1 MNNLL
6 NKRGANAPFWLIA
19 SLLVTPSLHGAN
31 TWDGG
36 GNNSNWSHQNNWNG
50 NTSPANNGTAD
61 LIFSGSNRTSN
72 TMDAAW
78 SINSLAFSSTAG
90 NFTITGSNSLTIRNG
105 ITDNDAGTQTLDVST
120 ILSGSQTWTSNSG
133 SLVIGA
139 LGTNRT
145 LTNSGHTLTL
155 DGSGSMTFN
164 SQLNGSG
171 GLIKNGS
178 GTATLSY
185 GNANDATL
193 SSYTGTTTVNAG
205 TLIADLGADD
215 SSPVT
220 PLTGAITIGG
230 GASSATFE
238 TRWFDQVGN
247 NTAVNVLSNGTFRV
261 NASIY
266 TSSLNETIGQLTV
279 SGGSTVQSI
288 QGASTTASV
297 VLGSNVIHDGLG
309 STSAN
314 ITGNLSLGGSVRT
327 FDIGNSSAATDLNV
341 SAIISSGGINKI
353 GAGTLLLSGNNTYT
367 GTTSLTAGT
376 TLINGNQSSA
386 TGAVSVSSGATLS
399 GTGTISG
406 ATTISGTH
414 TPGAAANGVGNQTF
428 NNGISYASGSV
439 FAWDL
444 TENSNSIGFDTV
456 SGSGALNVHSNAV
469 FRVVLGSLVD
479 LDNLFWSADRS
490 WNIFS
495 GFTGGSFNNSLL
507 QVVNQ
512 SGTPVGSSHGHF
524 SVSGSTLNWS
534 TNPEPSSALAG
545 LLIGAG
551 LLRRKRS
558 LA

>member
-19 SLLVTPSLHGAN
+19 SLLIAPSLHGAN

-36 GNNSNWSHQNNWNG
+36 GNNSNWGNRNNWNG
-50 NTSPANNGTAD
+50 NTSPSNDGSAD
-61 LIFSGSNRTSN
+61 LIFSGSMRPSN

-78 SINSLAFSSTAG
+78 NINSLNFSSTLV
-90 NFTITGSNSLTIRNG
+90 NFTITGNNALTIRNG
-105 ITDNDAGTQTLDVST
+105 ITNNTTGTQTLNVST

-133 SLVIGA
+133 SLVIGGLA
-139 LGTNRT
+139 GNRT
-145 LTNSGHTLTL
+145 LTNNGHTLTL
-155 DGSGSMTFN
+155 DGSGSVLFN

-193 SSYTGTTTVNAG
+193 SSYTGTTTVNGG

-220 PLTGAITIGG
+220 PLNGAITIGG
-230 GASSATFE
+230 GASAATFE

-247 NTAVNVLSNGTFRV
+247 STAVNVLSNGTFRV

-266 TSSLNETIGQLTV
+266 TSSLNETIGHLTV
-279 SGGSTVQSI
+279 SGGSTVQTT

-297 VLGSNVIHDGLG
+297 VLGSNLTHDGLG

-314 ITGNLSLGGSVRT
+314 ITGNLSLGGAVRT
-327 FDIGNSSAATDLNV
+327 FDIGNSSATTDLNV
-341 SAIISSGGINKI
+341 SAIISSGGINKT

-367 GTTSLTAGT
+367 GTTSFTAGT
-376 TLINGNQSSA
+376 TLINGNQSA
-386 TGAVSVSSGATLS
+386 TTGAVSVSSGATLS
-399 GTGTISG
+399 GTGTIGG

-414 TPGAAANGVGNQTF
+414 APGAAANGVGNQTF
-428 NNGISYASGSV
+428 TSGITYASGSV
-439 FAWDL
+439 FSWDL

-456 SGSGALNVHSNAV
+456 SGSGALGVHSNAI
-469 FRVVLGSLVD
+469 FRVVLGSVVD

-495 GFTGGSFNNSLL
+495 GFTGGSFNNALL

-512 SGTPVGSSHGHF
+512 SGSPIGSSHGHF

-545 LLIGAG
+545 LLIGTG
-551 LLRRKRS
+551 LLRRKR
-558 LA
+558 AMA